1 MRYYGITI
9 GPIDV
14 TLNLASK
21 PAGLWYA
28 SYMFSNITRMLCK
41 YLSADERISIL
52 SPYYEK
58 NELADGVG
66 SYHDRTLF
74 SFAVDDEE
82 KAEKFVQEVIY
93 RVKTEVGNSLAQDI
107 KDGLGDEHT
116 KKIAEYIN
124 RYLCIHYISVSDKEK
139 GEKSVGETL
148 SPYLDTLELYKSIPV
163 SGEQNYL
170 LTMFEGVEEDSNIY
184 IRNSSLIKSIM
195 DAGGQN
201 FQLFVQGEK
210 KIKNLAYISGAGKV
224 KEQDGEMIPDTDGWK
239 KWKYYAVVQADG
251 DNLGKAVK
259 KIRDDLEVSKVC
271 KKYTKR
277 CAKLIGEYG
286 GMTIF
291 AGGDDLLFLAPVQN
305 RDGKTLFSLCSE
317 ISEVYEEEFK
327 EINEKL
333 PEEMKTT
340 LSAGIA
346 GHYWKFP
353 LYETLKNA
361 RKQLFSYAKKTK
373 NTLAVRLEKSSGS
386 KIELKYPLK
395 SEKEKIILKFL
406 DSIQISKHVCKDN
419 DGKEGES
426 ESTILRSVL
435 YHIEEYQG
443 LFQTA
448 MEQGKEKTGICLDN
462 MLEESK
468 DLAYFK
474 ESKEM
479 IWKLAETSEK
489 SGNVYEDVISVLRLA
504 HFFAEKE
511 E

>member
-1 MRYYGITI
+1 M
-9 GPIDV
+9 
-14 TLNLASK
+14 
-21 PAGLWYA
+21 
-28 SYMFSNITRMLCK
+28 
-41 YLSADERISIL
+41 
-52 SPYYEK
+52 
-58 NELADGVG
+58 
-66 SYHDRTLF
+66 
-74 SFAVDDEE
+74 
-82 KAEKFVQEVIY
+82 
-93 RVKTEVGNSLAQDI
+93 
-107 KDGLGDEHT
+107 
-116 KKIAEYIN
+116 
-124 RYLCIHYISVSDKEK
+124 
-139 GEKSVGETL
+139 
-148 SPYLDTLELYKSIPV
+148 
-163 SGEQNYL
+163 
-170 LTMFEGVEEDSNIY
+170 
-184 IRNSSLIKSIM
+184 
-195 DAGGQN
+195 
-201 FQLFVQGEK
+201 
-210 KIKNLAYISGAGKV
+210 
-224 KEQDGEMIPDTDGWK
+224 
-239 KWKYYAVVQADG
+239 
-251 DNLGKAVK
+251 
-259 KIRDDLEVSKVC
+259 
-271 KKYTKR
+271 
-277 CAKLIGEYG
+277 
-286 GMTIF
+286 
-291 AGGDDLLFLAPVQN
+291 
-305 RDGKTLFSLCSE
+305 
-317 ISEVYEEEFK
+317 
-327 EINEKL
+327 

-346 GHYWKFP
+346 VHYWKFP

-448 MEQGKEKTGICLDN
+448 MEQGKEKTGICLDK